1 LEKET
6 FVSSQFSLF
15 NSGILGESPSIDDL
29 LRQIVTAARCDLT
42 VLVSG
47 ESGTGKELVARAI
60 HEQSARAM
68 NAFVSVNCGA
78 LTETL
83 LESELFGYERGAF
96 TGANEKRKGLFE
108 AAHNGT
114 IFLDEIGEMSPA
126 CQVKL
131 LRVLQESTI
140 RPIGARSETRVDAR
154 VITATNR
161 NLAHEMPAG
170 RFREDL
176 FYRIAVLTI
185 NTPPLRKHVS
195 DIPLLIEHFLCEAE
209 QKIKCSRKHTIE
221 QEGITVLSNYGWPG
235 NVRQL
240 RHVVE
245 RLVATTMDGEIITAD
260 AVRRALPNGN
270 LSGAGAQVPLL
281 YHEND
286 SLEAF
291 LDRTLLTL
299 YDQLLAKT
307 GNHSQ
312 AARLLRIDRTS
323 LYQRLERARRRM
335 QDTNL
340 ETR

>member
-1 LEKET
+1 
-6 FVSSQFSLF
+6 VSSQFSLF
-15 NSGILGESPSIDDL
+15 NGGIIGESPLIDAL
-29 LRQIVTAARCDLT
+29 LSEIGTAARCDLT

-60 HEQSARAM
+60 HDQSVRAM
-68 NAFVSVNCGA
+68 NPFVSVNCGT

-108 AAHNGT
+108 AADKGT
-114 IFLDEIGEMSPA
+114 IFLDEIGEMSLA

-131 LRVLQESTI
+131 LRVLQGGTI
-140 RPIGARSETRVDAR
+140 RPVGARSETHVDAR

-161 NLAHEMPAG
+161 NLSLEMQGG

-176 FYRIAVLTI
+176 FYRIAVLAI
-185 NTPPLRKHVS
+185 NTPPLRKRVS
-195 DIPLLIEHFLCEAE
+195 DIPLLVDHFLCEAE
-209 QKIKCSRKHTIE
+209 KRFKCSRKRRVE
-221 QEGITVLSNYGWPG
+221 KEAITVLSKYPWPG

-245 RLVATTMDGEIITAD
+245 KLVATTDGEIITSELA
-260 AVRRALPNGN
+260 RRALPNGH
-270 LSGAGAQVPLL
+270 LTTTSTQVPLL

-299 YDQLLAKT
+299 YEQLLAKT
-307 GNHSQ
+307 GNHTQ

-323 LYQRLERARRRM
+323 LYQRLERARRRV
-335 QDTNL
+335 QGNAS
-340 ETR
+340 